1 MSAAVFSNAPIS
13 LPRRSS
19 VPVLGLDGLSDCV
32 LMERIAEGDPDAFV
46 CLFQRYAPTA
56 MALTHR
62 ILRQS
67 HLAEEAVQDAF
78 LAVWRHPDRYST
90 KRGTVRSWLMSTVHH
105 KAVDLV
111 RREESQRSGAAKAAA
126 VVVTDEESADPGDV
140 VVAKTIEEDA
150 KMAVQL
156 ALASL
161 PLAQRQ
167 IIELMYFGGLTQL
180 QISKRLSLPL
190 GTVKSRTLLGMRRLQ
205 AALGVM
211 ER

>member
-1 MSAAVFSNAPIS
+1 MPI
-13 LPRRSS
+13 
-19 VPVLGLDGLSDCV
+19 LGLDGLSDCV
-32 LMERIAEGDPDAFV
+32 LMERIAEGDPDAFA

-67 HLAEEAVQDAF
+67 HLAEEAAQEAF

-126 VVVTDEESADPGDV
+126 VVTDE
-140 VVAKTIEEDA
+140 
-150 KMAVQL
+150 
-156 ALASL
+156 
-161 PLAQRQ
+161 
-167 IIELMYFGGLTQL
+167 
-180 QISKRLSLPL
+180 
-190 GTVKSRTLLGMRRLQ
+190 
-205 AALGVM
+205 
-211 ER
+211 

>member
-1 MSAAVFSNAPIS
+1 VPIA
-13 LPRRSS
+13 
-19 VPVLGLDGLSDCV
+19 GLDGLSDCV
-32 LMERIAEGDPDAFV
+32 LMERTAEGDPDAFV

-62 ILRQS
+62 ILRRS
-67 HLAEEAVQDAF
+67 HLAEEAVQEAF
-78 LAVWRHPDRYST
+78 LAVWRHPERYST

-111 RREESQRSGAAKAAA
+111 RREDQRSGAAKAAA

-140 VVAKTIEEDA
+140 VVAKTIEADA
-150 KMAVQL
+150 KVAVQL

-161 PLAQRQ
+161 PPAQRQ

-205 AALGVM
+205 VALGVM